1 MLEFL
6 VKKPSDAKDGDPVL
20 VLLHGRGSDMR
31 DLQGLSP
38 VLPGGGTL
46 VTPQA
51 PNPGGPWGYG
61 MGWAWYRYLGEGD
74 AEAKS
79 LRESLEALDGFMT
92 GLSDVV
98 GFEPGPTVLG
108 GFSQG
113 GTMSLA
119 YALTHP
125 GVVDGVVVLSGFMA
139 KESTLGAG
147 PDALGSTPLFWAHGT
162 QDPAVPFSAHMPDR
176 VVPPVQDWQVLGS
189 QLQDGFPA
197 FDTIQAKQLTTQ
209 FALGTRVP
217 DAQFSSLALPEQVT
231 ASQFL

>member
-20 VLLHGRGSDMR
+20 VLLHGRGSDMG
-31 DLQGLSP
+31 DLLGLSP
-38 VLPGGGTL
+38 VLPEGGTL

-74 AEAKS
+74 AEAES
-79 LRESLEALDGFMT
+79 LRDSLEALDGFMT
-92 GLSDVV
+92 GLSEVV

-125 GVVDGVVVLSGFMA
+125 GVVDGVVVLSGFLA
-139 KESTLGAG
+139 KESALGAG
-147 PDALGSTPLFWAHGT
+147 PEALGSTPLFWGHGT
-162 QDPAVPFSAHMPDR
+162 QDPAVPFSLAVEGRSRLEAAGMELEARDYVMGHWVTEEEMSDLK
-176 VVPPVQDWQVLGS
+176 DWLVRTISGWS
-189 QLQDGFPA
+189 QRPQG
-197 FDTIQAKQLTTQ
+197 
-209 FALGTRVP
+209 
-217 DAQFSSLALPEQVT
+217 LP
-231 ASQFL
+231 